1 MNSVTPETL
10 DRPLKIAVDA
20 MGGDLGPEV
29 VVDGVLAAASKSQS
43 EFIMVGEKAT
53 LEQALNSRGKCPGNV
68 SIRGTTQVILMSDQ
82 PAVAF
87 RRKPD
92 ASLVVAARLVKAGEA
107 DALISIGNTGA
118 AMVVS
123 LLTLGRIQGVDRPAI
138 ATPLPTV
145 DGKTVVLMDAGAT
158 VDCDPNNLYEFAL
171 MGSVYC
177 ERVMGVRSPRVGLL
191 SNGEEAQKGNDLVK
205 RTHALLADSAQDAPP
220 FCFVGNVEGR
230 DVFKGTADVVVCD
243 GFVGNVTLKTA
254 EGVAEMTMSLIQQEL
269 RQRLWTKVLAAPLR
283 PTLRKL
289 RRRIDY
295 AERGGAP
302 LLGLNGICIIGHGR
316 SNVRAVANAC
326 AAAERAAG
334 QQVVEV
340 IRCRISKAPSPPP
353 AE

>member
-1 MNSVTPETL
+1 MISDTPATL

-29 VVDGVLAAASKSQS
+29 VVEGVLAAASNSTS
-43 EFIMVGEKAT
+43 DFILVGDKTA
-53 LEQALNSRGKCPGNV
+53 LEQAIASRGSRPSNV
-68 SIRGTTQVILMSDQ
+68 FVRGTTQVILMSDQ

-145 DGKTVVLMDAGAT
+145 DGGTVVLMDAGAT

-171 MGSVYC
+171 MGSVYS
-177 ERVMGVRSPRVGLL
+177 ERVMGVAQPRVGLL
-191 SNGEEAQKGNDLVK
+191 SNGEEPQKGNDLVK
-205 RTHALLADSAQDAPP
+205 RTHALLADTLQDKPP
-220 FCFVGNVEGR
+220 FCFIGNVEGR
-230 DVFKGTADVVVCD
+230 ELFRGAADVVVCD

-254 EGVAEMTMSLIQQEL
+254 EGVAEMTMALIQQEL
-269 RQRLWTKVLAAPLR
+269 KQHLWTKLLAAPLI

-289 RRRIDY
+289 RRKIDY

-316 SNVRAVANAC
+316 SNARAVSNAC
-326 AAAERAAG
+326 AAAERAAR
-334 QQVVEV
+334 QQVVDV
-340 IRCRISKAPSPPP
+340 IRCRISRAPSPPP
-353 AE
+353 SE